1 MFRRRALCCWTSVQ
15 LAWSWT
21 RGIPQD
27 TLPWPCPTL
36 SAVCRHLHF
45 YAQFYLSYISHCDC
59 QHIYHVG
66 GRWWLLMLRLG
77 SPETLS
83 GISRSFSQLL
93 QLPSPGRGKL
103 LVSTSGSLYSSSC
116 PSSVVQKWEQCSL
129 RILAL
134 CGCGRVAWP
143 LWGIELRYSQEPMAK
158 NIPTLLMMEM
168 GIAFWSFFPGL
179 YFWTA
184 QILSVE
190 WMQTARLCQG
200 MGLGIHSLKRSHT
213 ILHGI
218 VDCVCSQL
226 LPWIRCRWWCVC
238 VLCSL
243 MKFLRKR

>member
-15 LAWSWT
+15 LAWSST

-103 LVSTSGSLYSSSC
+103 LVSTSGSLYLYSSSC

-168 GIAFWSFFPGL
+168 GIAFWSFFLGL

-190 WMQTARLCQG
+190 WM
-200 MGLGIHSLKRSHT
+200 
-213 ILHGI
+213 
-218 VDCVCSQL
+218 
-226 LPWIRCRWWCVC
+226 
-238 VLCSL
+238 
-243 MKFLRKR
+243 